1 MDKIKLVPRSGFEG
15 ASGNLS
21 LLLGSIAAMR
31 GIDEEE
37 FLRWL
42 YSDLEDQL
50 NAIPLNEQ
58 ERRAFSL
65 ISNVRP
71 GDRVII
77 YGDYDVDGLS
87 ATTLALELMLELG
100 ASVRYFI
107 PHRSNEGYGF
117 HISTA
122 KRIAMKGC
130 DLLVVV
136 DCGTKDVGAL
146 DLIAAAGIPTVI
158 FDHHLP
164 GEKMPG
170 GVLVN
175 PHCFDAPSPLTA
187 LCATGVLWA
196 WIWRTSLMNRS
207 WAMGRLDLA
216 CLATVA
222 DCMDLSVPLN
232 RCIVREGLE
241 VIRKSPR
248 RGIGVLL
255 SKLGVDVEGVDE
267 EVLSMKV
274 IPCLN
279 APGRLGLAED
289 AVRLLF
295 PGDAPVEGLAD
306 RVVSMNEERRRLS
319 SMIMRDAQGDVH
331 RHVYHGS
338 NWPVGVLSSVASRLC
353 CERGRPVALVA
364 PTEGGLR
371 GTLRIP
377 NGSGDAVGLL
387 SNIAEHLSAFGGHKY
402 AAGFSVD
409 AERWDL
415 VRDKLE
421 GLLRAMPSED
431 QRVDVLDWP
440 LSMVGQD
447 IEEDVE
453 RLKPFG
459 MGNPAPL
466 LFHRGGFSVEPM
478 GKTGRVSR
486 LVASGR
492 ELVAFAS
499 QSDLEGL
506 DLVGFVYRP
515 KLEFWRGKKRLKL
528 YLERAVLA
536 GPEGGSL

>member
-1 MDKIKLVPRSGFEG
+1 MDKIKLVPRSGDR
-15 ASGNLS
+15 APSGNLGP
-21 LLLGSIAAMR
+21 LLGSIAAMR
-31 GIDEEE
+31 GVDEEG

-42 YSDLEDQL
+42 CSDLEDQL
-50 NAIPLNEQ
+50 KGIPLNEQ
-58 ERRAFSL
+58 ERRAFDL
-65 ISNVRP
+65 ISKVRP

-87 ATTLALELMLELG
+87 ATTLALEMMLERG
-100 ASVRYFI
+100 AAVRYFI
-107 PHRSNEGYGF
+107 PHRCHEGYGF
-117 HISTA
+117 HLSTA
-122 KRIAMKGC
+122 RRIAMKGC
-130 DLLVVV
+130 DLLLVV
-136 DCGTKDVGAL
+136 DCGTKDVEAL
-146 DLIAAAGIPTVI
+146 DAIASAGIPTVV

-164 GEKMPG
+164 GEALPQ

-175 PHCFDAPSPLTA
+175 PHCFDEPSQLSA

-196 WIWRTSLMNRS
+196 WIWRTSILDRS
-207 WAMGRLDLA
+207 WVMGRLDLA

-241 VIRKSPR
+241 VIRRSAR

-255 SKLGVDVEGVDE
+255 SKLGVDREGIDE

-289 AVRLLF
+289 AVRLLY
-295 PGDAPVEGLAD
+295 PGRDPVEGLAD

-319 SMIMRDAQGDVH
+319 SMIMKDTQEDAN
-331 RHVYHGS
+331 RHVYHGP

-364 PTEGGLR
+364 PTDGGLR

-387 SNIAEHLSAFGGHKY
+387 SRISNHLSAFGGHRY
-402 AAGFSVD
+402 AAGFSV
-409 AERWDL
+409 EVENWDF

-421 GLLRAMPSED
+421 GLLREIPSED
-431 QRVDVLDWP
+431 RRIEALDWP
-440 LSMVGQD
+440 LAMVGQEM
-447 IEEDVE
+447 EEDIA

-459 MGNPAPL
+459 MGNPSPL

-492 ELVAFAS
+492 ELVAFAPPAE
-499 QSDLEGL
+499 LEGL
-506 DLVGFVYRP
+506 DVVGFVYRP
-515 KLEFWRGKKRLKL
+515 KLEYWRGRRRLKL
-528 YLERAVLA
+528 YLERAVLE
-536 GPEGGSL
+536 GPGGGVR